1 MAHNEHDAHWA
12 LVPQERK
19 EPRRVVIK
27 RRKSFLGFT
36 WFETKEIVVH

>member
-1 MAHNEHDAHWA
+1 MAHNEHDAHLA

-19 EPRRVVIK
+19 PEPRKITIK

-36 WFETKEIVVH
+36 WFVTKEITV